1 MFDFLKRK
9 SSKDRLQ
16 KLAVELQ
23 KGHHYVIIVPA
34 DVNPDELLETGF
46 FDDFNVFLIQANRV
60 TIMEIE

>member
-1 MFDFLKRK
+1 MFGFLKKK
-9 SSKDRLQ
+9 SSKDRL
-16 KLAVELQ
+16 KEVAIELQ

-34 DVNPDELLETGF
+34 DANPDEILDTGF